1 MEVGVMR
8 YARSVPRFGLTL
20 AAVAAMTVLSLEPVG
35 ATVVERGHYADTFA
49 FSYDDCGPS
58 VDVEGEFSGVYRIRE
73 GKHQSATAFFLMD
86 NFSYREVHTNVD
98 TGESFLLRGNG
109 VFNETKATS
118 TEGNI
123 FEFVSVEAGQP
134 FVVEDSDGDVVIR
147 DRGAIRRRILFDT
160 EGDDVPGGIFIQFV
174 SAEVH
179 GPHPGFFIDF
189 CDIVNDLIGP

>member
-1 MEVGVMR
+1 MR
-8 YARSVPRFGLTL
+8 HAPRLRRFALTL
-20 AAVAAMTVLSLEPVG
+20 AAATTMAVTSLEPVG

-58 VDVEGEFSGVYRIRE
+58 VDVEGEFSGVYRIRQ
-73 GKHQSATAFFLMD
+73 GKNQNETAFFLMD

-98 TGESFLLRGNG
+98 TGEWFLIRGDG
-109 VFNETKATS
+109 LFNETKATRI
-118 TEGNI
+118 EGNI

-134 FVVEDSDGDVVIR
+134 FVVENSDGDVIIR

-160 EGDDVPGGIFIQFV
+160 EGDDVPGGIFIEFL

>member
-1 MEVGVMR
+1 MRHAPGVR
-8 YARSVPRFGLTL
+8 RFVLIL
-20 AAVAAMTVLSLEPVG
+20 AAATTMAVTSLEPVG

-58 VDVEGEFSGVYRIRE
+58 VDVEGEFSGVFRIRQ
-73 GKHQSATAFFLMD
+73 GKNQNETAFFLMD
-86 NFSYREVHTNVD
+86 NFSYQEVHTNVD
-98 TGESFLLRGNG
+98 TGEWFLVRGDG
-109 VFNETKATS
+109 VFNETKATRI
-118 TEGNI
+118 EGNI

-134 FVVEDSDGDVVIR
+134 FVVEDSDGNVIIR

-160 EGDDVPGGIFIQFV
+160 EGDDVPGGIDIEFL

-179 GPHPGFFIDF
+179 GPHPGFFTDF